1 MYNATLFTVLY
12 IYIYINKSTR
22 EREKFNLHFRHRSCH
37 LQQWTK
43 IDFLNMRMKKNLM
56 EQLHYDVFAYVIEDY
71 MIMKISSNNI
81 DIEMVS
87 DHYE

>member
-1 MYNATLFTVLY
+1 
-12 IYIYINKSTR
+12 
-22 EREKFNLHFRHRSCH
+22 
-37 LQQWTK
+37 
-43 IDFLNMRMKKNLM
+43 MRMKKNLM